1 MIHCSA
7 GVGRTGTFM
16 VVDTML
22 QRINKERD
30 VDVFGCVSML
40 RTQRMSMV
48 QTQVGTS
55 FQSSFFLWNSRNISP
70 SVSSFGLQRSVQ
82 NVTV

>member
-1 MIHCSA
+1 MGIKLILSGPMVIHCSA

-48 QTQVGTS
+48 QTQVG
-55 FQSSFFLWNSRNISP
+55 
-70 SVSSFGLQRSVQ
+70 LQRAVQ